1 MSQYIALFQAA
12 VVFGTVILFGA
23 LGEILTQKSGSLNLG
38 VPGVMYLGGIAGLA
52 TAFFYERSCAAAGT
66 TPVPAL
72 CLLLSVSLVGTMG
85 AFAGSGRTAALSVYG
100 AILLHE
106 DVGGYVLVGVVS
118 FTAAVLLTVLCV
130 RYSRKRKESNESKE
144 EEKT

>member
-52 TAFFYERSCAAAGT
+52 PAFF
-66 TPVPAL
+66 
-72 CLLLSVSLVGTMG
+72 
-85 AFAGSGRTAALSVYG
+85 
-100 AILLHE
+100 
-106 DVGGYVLVGVVS
+106 
-118 FTAAVLLTVLCV
+118 
-130 RYSRKRKESNESKE
+130 
-144 EEKT
+144 